1 MKFEELN
8 LEPELLKSISY
19 AGYEKCTLVQ
29 EKVCPISL
37 QGRDVMVRSKTG
49 SGKTAVFLVTFIEKF
64 LKNKKSKALIVSPTR
79 ELALQIAHDS
89 ETLSHDIPELKVGC
103 FYGGVGYKT
112 QEDSI
117 KDDINIYVG
126 TPGRLIDFLKS
137 GKIKF
142 QNFDTVII
150 DEADRLFDMGFYPD
164 IKTIFAH
171 CMSKG
176 ERQTMLFS
184 ATLST
189 KVRNIA
195 WEYMKDPAEIE
206 IQPEQVAALEIK
218 QELYHVDRREKL
230 LILLKL
236 LKRENASSVLIFCN
250 TKHRCV
256 EVSERLKMNSYVS
269 SYLIGDMAQEKR
281 RKSLAKFK
289 NGATK
294 ILVATDVAARGL
306 QIDDLPL
313 VVNYDIPEDYENY
326 VHRIGRT
333 ARAGKTGKAITLA
346 CDEFIYGLEAIENYI
361 KGKIPVCWIDD
372 YSEVKDLSEGKS
384 WHNPFDRKR
393 PDRTGRK
400 PDYKR
405 KVGKKPDYKKKEY
418 HKVDNRKT
426 PVSKPKKIDTKK
438 TSDYSK
444 LSKMGIQQRMEYY
457 KKEFGSDLT
466 IEKAKPKKQ
475 VPNKKPYKKEIK
487 TKTQPKKQVSKEPSV
502 KIEEKTKKRSIR
514 NWLLSKKKKKT
525 KIQ

>member
-8 LEPELLKSISY
+8 LKPELLKSISY
-19 AGYEKCTLVQ
+19 AGYEECTLVQ

-64 LKNKKSKALIVSPTR
+64 LKNNKSKALIVSPTR
-79 ELALQIAHDS
+79 ELALQIAQDS
-89 ETLSHDIPELKVGC
+89 EVLSHDIPELKIGC

-117 KDDINIYVG
+117 KDDVNIYVG

-137 GKIKF
+137 GKIDFK
-142 QNFDTVII
+142 NFDTVII

-164 IKTIFAH
+164 IKKIFAH
-171 CMSKG
+171 CVNKS

-189 KVRNIA
+189 KVQNIA

-218 QELYHVDRREKL
+218 QELYHVDRKEKIL
-230 LILLKL
+230 LLLKL

-250 TKHRCV
+250 TKHRCI

-281 RKSLAKFK
+281 RKSLSKFK
-289 NGATK
+289 NGTTK

-313 VVNYDIPEDYENY
+313 VINYDIPEDFENY

-333 ARAGKTGKAITLA
+333 ARAGKTGKSITLA

-361 KGKIPVCWIDD
+361 KGKIPVCWIEGYD
-372 YSEVKDLSEGKS
+372 EVKDLSEGKS

-393 PDRTGRK
+393 PDRTGR
-400 PDYKR
+400 R
-405 KVGKKPDYKKKEY
+405 PDYKKKEV
-418 HKVDNRKT
+418 KRPERRRTDNK
-426 PVSKPKKIDTKK
+426 SDSFNKPQSPSIKKNRNV
-438 TSDYSK
+438 DYSK
-444 LSKMGIQQRMEYY
+444 LSKMGVQQRMEYY
-457 KKEFGSDLT
+457 KKEFASDLT
-466 IEKAKPKKQ
+466 IEKE
-475 VPNKKPYKKEIK
+475 NSKKPVSNKQSYKKVPKI
-487 TKTQPKKQVSKEPSV
+487 KTQPQKTVSHEPIVKE
-502 KIEEKTKKRSIR
+502 EEKTKKRGIK
-514 NWLLSKKKKKT
+514 NWLLSKTKKKT
-525 KIQ
+525 KKQ